1 MLPVNKEVL
10 TFVRACEAIHAL
22 LDRRDTLTP
31 EERDLIEVS
40 GNELLDKLTPA

>member
-10 TFVRACEAIHAL
+10 SFIRACEDLSAL
-22 LDRRDTLTP
+22 LDRGNTLTP

-40 GNELLDKLTPA
+40 GNELLDKLMPA